1 MEQQQINNKKF
12 QKWFNDYVAGF
23 YGNDDFVNA
32 NIKLKDDHS
41 RRVCDETQFL
51 TEKLNLPEDKKRT
64 AYLIALLHDIGR
76 FEQFKTYRTYRDAT
90 SVNHAVFGIE
100 ILRKEKLLD
109 DIPAEKR
116 RLIEKA
122 IEYHNLK
129 ELPAGLDGDLL
140 LFSKLLRDADKL
152 DIYYIVAEYYKQY
165 EQDPEGFKLE
175 VELPNRPGYTKKVL
189 QKVLTGRRVDY
200 TELQNWND
208 MKLCQ
213 LSWVYDLNFQPA
225 FERLKQKGY
234 LEMIISFL
242 PETDDIKKAAQ
253 KVLNFVVEKIA
264 AKRH

>member
-1 MEQQQINNKKF
+1 MEQQQINNKKY
-12 QKWFNDYVAGF
+12 QKWFDDYVAGF
-23 YGNDDFVNA
+23 YGDDDFVNA

-41 RRVCDETQFL
+41 RRVCEETKLL
-51 TEKLNLPEDKKRT
+51 TEKLNLPDDKKQT

-76 FEQFKTYRTYRDAT
+76 FEQFKTYRTYKDST

-100 ILRKEKLLD
+100 ILRKEKVLD
-109 DIPAEKR
+109 EIPTEQR
-116 RLIEKA
+116 HIIEKA

-129 ELPAGLDGDLL
+129 ELPTDLDSDLL

-152 DIYYIVAEYYKQY
+152 DIYYVVAKYYKQY
-165 EQDPEGFKLE
+165 EQDPEAFKLE
-175 VELPNRPGYTKKVL
+175 VELPNTPGYTKQVL
-189 QKVLTGRRVDY
+189 QKILDGRRINY

-242 PETDDIKKAAQ
+242 PQTDDIKKAAQ
-253 KVLNFVVEKIA
+253 KVLDFVKKKI
-264 AKRH
+264 KNGV